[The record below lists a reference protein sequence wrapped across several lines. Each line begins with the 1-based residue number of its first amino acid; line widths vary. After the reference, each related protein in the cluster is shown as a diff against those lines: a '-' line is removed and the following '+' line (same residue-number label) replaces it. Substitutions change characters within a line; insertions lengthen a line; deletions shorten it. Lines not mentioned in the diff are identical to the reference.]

1 MAMFDK
7 DNPGKNLMGATMWL
21 ESSNDSGGGGSDD
34 SGCGCRS
41 VIIAVAIFI
50 VIGYFIVS
58 CVSRAM

>member
-21 ESSNDSGGGGSDD
+21 ESSEDPGGGGSGD

-41 VIIAVAIFI
+41 VLI
-50 VIGYFIVS
+50 VLGIVVVICYFIVS
-58 CVSRAM
+58 CISRSM